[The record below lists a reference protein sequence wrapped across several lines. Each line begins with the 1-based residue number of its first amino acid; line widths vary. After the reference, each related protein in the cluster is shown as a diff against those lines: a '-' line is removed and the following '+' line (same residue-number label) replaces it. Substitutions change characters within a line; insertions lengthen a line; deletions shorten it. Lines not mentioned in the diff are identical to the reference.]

1 MDAFASE
8 RHFDTNLLDMHQTK
22 NPIDSVVEAM
32 HGGFSCFSHVFS
44 HVFLMFFSCFLMFS
58 QLDSQPFSK
67 AFHWFWW

>member
-8 RHFDTNLLDMHQTK
+8 RHFDMNLLDMHQTK

-44 HVFLMFFSCFLMFS
+44 HVFLMFS

-67 AFHWFWW
+67 AFHWFGGEAM